1 MLKIVEVGS
10 QERFDALRAVEDH
23 KHDYLY
29 ICHYCDSIK
38 LSNNGVL
45 HNFVK
50 LQVCETQSAYDSI
63 VNKESI
69 LYIVQRSTTEYAL
82 YFGNVLIKTGAGGD
96 VPTIG
101 ANGNWFL
108 GDVDTGVRAAG
119 VDGKPGTRTYKY
131 HVILFADEWDSNDT
145 QVIYDAHIRK
155 DNCHYI
161 IAPTTE
167 HLQEYG
173 DCEVYAEDVT
183 VDGEITFK
191 CYGAPRRDLD
201 IVIVQMELDTSNPS
215 ISPNDISIG
224 ANGNWY
230 LGEDDTGFKATP
242 TKGVD
247 YFTAADKQEIVQA
260 VVNALKAEGL
270 V

>member
-10 QERFDALRAVEDH
+10 QERFDALRATEDH

-45 HNFVK
+45 HNFIK
-50 LQVCETQSAYDSI
+50 LQVCETQAAYDAI
-63 VNKESI
+63 VDKESI

-96 VPTIG
+96 VPSIG
-101 ANGNWFL
+101 ANGNWFI
-108 GDVDTGVRAAG
+108 GAVDTGVRAAG

-131 HVILFADEWDSNDT
+131 HVILLADEWSNDGV
-145 QVIYDAHIRK
+145 QVVEGHNIKK
-155 DNCHYI
+155 DGCHYI
-161 IAPTTE
+161 ISPITE
-167 HLQEYG
+167 DLQEYG
-173 DCEVYAEDVT
+173 DCQVYAEDVT

-191 CYGAPRRDLD
+191 CIDVPRNDLD

-215 ISPNDISIG
+215 VSPNDISIG

-230 LGEDDTGFKATP
+230 LGETDTGVKAAP
-242 TKGVD
+242 QKGVD
-247 YFTAADKQEIVQA
+247 YFTEADKQEIVQA